1 MALLQPKLSL
11 KVAQR
16 QILTP
21 GLMQMVSVLALNK
34 LELKEMINAEI
45 TENPILEEIEE
56 SVPLLDE
63 VAAEEIQH
71 DRATEMREAEA
82 EPEKRTDPFE
92 EIDFGSY
99 FQEYLDPGYR
109 TSNNFE
115 ITEAPSLEN
124 YLSSPGTLT
133 DHIFWQLGSLN
144 LLPAVRDA
152 AEYIIGNLNED
163 GYLTAT
169 DEELLEGYL
178 REQLA
183 PQAHPAGQSPI
194 AGLPPAM
201 LERARAH
208 LASGLAVV
216 RQLDPVGIGT
226 RDLRECLLAQV
237 EAHRREFG
245 LIFEKEAFQKQ
256 DQARRDVQEEAAH
269 GLSPAAIFARH
280 GMAGRAPAENGHAAA
295 DHGVDAAADAAA
307 DGTAADDTLNLAA
320 AAEPGFVASSHP
332 NGHTAAPA
340 WLNGAAGS
348 PRATLPAA
356 ALPGTTHPGTTLS
369 GTALPGAAFAE
380 AAASAAAGDAAGSD
394 AFPAVDSAAVSAGP
408 QASASSQ
415 GPNQIPSQASNQPS
429 PIDPRVDLFDTATR
443 IIDKHLALLQKRDPR
458 ELGKAVGRPLEAVQ
472 QAIDFIRTLDPRPG
486 QRFNRSDARLIEPD
500 VAFVKRGD
508 EYVVV
513 MNEEDLPNLRLNQG
527 YRRMLTQDGAEKEV
541 KDYVKERYRS
551 ALQLMRNIEQR
562 KNTILRTCEAIVRRQ
577 QDFLEKGVEALRP
590 MMIKEVA
597 EEIGVHPSTVSRA
610 VSNKYVHTSQGVY
623 ELRFFFSEG
632 VNGPEGGGTPLMLLK
647 RKVKKL
653 IEDEDPRKPLT
664 DDQIAAMLQGQGID
678 VTRRTVAKYR
688 EDLRIPSTHQRRVR
702 G

>member
-56 SVPLLDE
+56 NVPLLDE
-63 VAAEEIQH
+63 VAAQEIEH
-71 DRATEMREAEA
+71 DRAVELRATEN
-82 EPEKRTDPFE
+82 EPEKKTDPFE

-99 FQEYLDPGYR
+99 FQDYLDPGFR
-109 TSNNFE
+109 TPNSFE

-144 LLPAVRDA
+144 LLPAIRDA

-163 GYLTAT
+163 GYLRAT
-169 DEELLEGYL
+169 DEELLDGYL
-178 REQLA
+178 REQLSTDSSDVNGHHA
-183 PQAHPAGQSPI
+183 I
-194 AGLPPAM
+194 ADLPPAM

-208 LASGLAVV
+208 LAAGLAIV

-226 RDLRECLLAQV
+226 RDLRECLLVQV
-237 EAHRREFG
+237 EAHRKEFD
-245 LIFEKEAFQKQ
+245 LIFKKQ
-256 DQARRDVQEEAAH
+256 LDQQQQNGSEHADRSGHSENVHGGSGHRAEEISGIA
-269 GLSPAAIFARH
+269 LDPDL
-280 GMAGRAPAENGHAAA
+280 AGI
-295 DHGVDAAADAAA
+295 D
-307 DGTAADDTLNLAA
+307 LAA
-320 AAEPGFVASSHP
+320 ATDALAAIHANGHVSNGNGYVSNGYAGNGHSGNGHHGPAEISSDAPPIVPAGDLHAASETPSGVEP
-332 NGHTAAPA
+332 NGHGAGFQPTGFQATGFQTTAFQ
-340 WLNGAAGS
+340 
-348 PRATLPAA
+348 
-356 ALPGTTHPGTTLS
+356 TTG
-369 GTALPGAAFAE
+369 F
-380 AAASAAAGDAAGSD
+380 
-394 AFPAVDSAAVSAGP
+394 
-408 QASASSQ
+408 
-415 GPNQIPSQASNQPS
+415 QPS
-429 PIDPRVDLFDTATR
+429 EPQPSGPLSIDPRIELFETATK
-443 IIDKHLALLQKRDPR
+443 IIDKHLQLLQKRDPR
-458 ELGKAVGRPLEAVQ
+458 ELSKAVGRSMEAVQ

-527 YRRMLTQDGAEKEV
+527 YRRMLTQEGAEKEV

-632 VNGPEGGGTPLMLLK
+632 VNGPEGSGTPLMLLK

-653 IEDEDPRKPLT
+653 IEEEDPRKPLT
-664 DDQIAAMLQGQGID
+664 DDHIAAMLQSQGID